1 MNSARHRVRK
11 QVPGAGN
18 WGLQM
23 PEVLVENYNVNAKR
37 VEYPRQE
44 IRTLSV
50 DDIQRLLDGVNAE
63 EEQKAPVPVRVVTE
77 NYIVRKFPDGRY
89 QVRHNMAGYVRASKV
104 DQARL
109 RKLLGRE
116 KKVVI
121 AAGFLPVFAILALV
135 APVLILYGL
144 SVLLEQGPVQDPEIT
159 YTIFGILAAIS
170 GFSAIY
176 AVRELIQAAKGERI
190 IPLKRTLPYVENF
203 LQWDVSLY
211 VFLFLQAAILLVLP
225 FLVIYLGNI
234 VVPAE
239 TMAVLVATIG
249 ILTSL
254 LFIIIVFGGP
264 LNDYFLMYREE
275 RQRKERIQDVLV
287 ERITSGPADQK
298 AYLLTTY
305 QLVLARR
312 WFIIGKLPKLLAFLS
327 FVTPVITTF
336 IQLLT

>member
-1 MNSARHRVRK
+1 
-11 QVPGAGN
+11 
-18 WGLQM
+18 M
-23 PEVLVENYNVNAKR
+23 PEVLVENYNVDAKR

-44 IRTLSV
+44 IRALAV
-50 DDIQRLLDGVNAE
+50 DDIVRILEGINAE
-63 EEQKAPVPVRVVTE
+63 EEQKAPVPVRLVTE
-77 NYIVRKFPDGRY
+77 NYIFQKAPGGRY
-89 QVRHNMAGYVRASKV
+89 KVRHNMAGYVKASKV
-104 DQARL
+104 DQAKL
-109 RKLLGRE
+109 QKLLGQQ
-116 KKVVI
+116 KKVVV
-121 AAGFLPVFAILALV
+121 AAGFLPVFTILAILALG
-135 APVLILYGL
+135 IIIYGL
-144 SVLLEQGPVQDPEIT
+144 FILVGQGPIQDPELT

-170 GFSAIY
+170 GFSAVY
-176 AVRELIQAAKGERI
+176 AVRELIQTAKGERI
-190 IPLKRTLPYVENF
+190 IPLKRRLPYIEDF
-203 LQWDVSLY
+203 LQWDASLY
-211 VFLFLQAAILLVLP
+211 IFLFLQAAILLVLP
-225 FLVIYLGNI
+225 FLVMYLGNI

-312 WFIIGKLPKLLAFLS
+312 WFVIGKLPKLLAFLS
-327 FVTPVITTF
+327 FITPVITTV

>member
-1 MNSARHRVRK
+1 
-11 QVPGAGN
+11 
-18 WGLQM
+18 M
-23 PEVLVENYNVNAKR
+23 PEVLVENYNVDAKR

-44 IRTLSV
+44 IRVLAA
-50 DDIQRLLDGVNAE
+50 DDILRILDGINAQ
-63 EEQKAPVPVRVVTE
+63 EEQKSPVPVRVVTE
-77 NYIVRKFPDGRY
+77 NYICRKFPGGRY

-104 DQARL
+104 DQAKL

-116 KKVVI
+116 KNVVI

-144 SVLLEQGPVQDPEIT
+144 FVLLEQGPVQDPEIT

-170 GFSAIY
+170 GFSAVY

-190 IPLKRTLPYVENF
+190 IPLKRTLPYVDNF

-225 FLVIYLGNI
+225 FMVIYLGNI

-239 TMAVLVATIG
+239 TMVVLVATIG

-254 LFIIIVFGGP
+254 LCIIIVFGGP
-264 LNDYFLMYREE
+264 LNDYFQMYREE

-305 QLVLARR
+305 QLVIARR